1 MYLCRKKNKKFI
13 KSTNIILMKRKEIFY
28 CNLILQNGKDK
39 IHLKNVVY
47 KDENGLFKNS
57 RLGIK
62 EPLKV
67 LKIDIIQSLGFEN
80 LTNDYTE
87 AKKSNEKR
95 NEITGAY
102 E

>member
-1 MYLCRKKNKKFI
+1 
-13 KSTNIILMKRKEIFY
+13 MKRKEIFY
-28 CNLILQNGKDK
+28 CNLTLQNGKDTIELNK
-39 IHLKNVVY
+39 VVY
-47 KDENGLFKNS
+47 KEENGYFKNI

-67 LKIDIIQSLGFEN
+67 IKIDIITSLGFEN
-80 LTNDYTE
+80 LSNEFTE
-87 AKKSNEKR
+87 VKKSNEKR

>member
-1 MYLCRKKNKKFI
+1 ME
-13 KSTNIILMKRKEIFY
+13 RKEIFY
-28 CNLILQNGKDK
+28 CNLTLQNGKDK

-47 KDENGLFKNS
+47 KYEDGFFKNL

-67 LKIDIIQSLGFEN
+67 LKIDIITSLGFEN
-80 LTNDYTE
+80 LSNEFTE
-87 AKKSNEKR
+87 VKKSNEKR